1 MSTQGL
7 RSSAVRALPDTGSR
21 RSARPRLGQ
30 MLVETGVLTAQ
41 DQLRTVALQSRV
53 EARFGD
59 ILLAHGMIGKD
70 ALYDTIARQYATET
84 ADFTRTP
91 PDIRLVEAYGLER
104 CLADGLLPWR
114 RKDGVTEIASARP
127 EQFADHRT
135 ALEDLYGPVRM
146 VVTSETDLHR
156 AVLDKHPVTLAARA
170 ETRVPAPES
179 CRAWPARAL
188 RRAAAALGLL
198 LVAGLIWAPA
208 AVFFAFA
215 AWAILTLVAGTAL
228 KLAAAL
234 AQVRADRQAR
244 APAPEDP
251 DAPIMARLPSVSIL
265 VPLYR
270 ERAIASRLIE
280 RLNRIDYPR
289 ELLDICLVVEADDKV
304 TCDTLEA
311 IRLPPHI
318 RQIVVPHSTLK
329 TKPRALNYALDFC
342 RGTIVGVYDAEDAP
356 APDQI
361 HRVVR
366 RFHERGPDV
375 ACLQGV
381 LDFYNAR
388 TNWVS
393 RCFTIEYAAWFRVL
407 LPGLT
412 RLGVVIPLGGTTLF
426 FRRDVLTEL
435 GGWDAHNVT
444 EDADLGIRLARRGY
458 RTELIDTVTEEEANC
473 WAWPWIKQRSR
484 WLKGYMMTWA
494 VHMRAPRRLLA
505 ELGPWRFLGI
515 QLLFLGTI
523 SQFLLA
529 PILWS
534 FWLVPLGAPHPLLSL
549 DVPTL
554 SLVFTI
560 FLASELIGLAVAAYA
575 VRGPKHRFLTPWA
588 PVLMLY
594 FPLAALAAY
603 KGLAELL
610 FRPFFWD
617 KTEHG
622 QCSQAE
628 TSVTGVAG
636 STQGPQPARPPN

>member
-1 MSTQGL
+1 ML
-7 RSSAVRALPDTGSR
+7 VDTGALS
-21 RSARPRLGQ
+21 
-30 MLVETGVLTAQ
+30 AQ
-41 DQLRTVALQSRV
+41 DQLRTVAMQSRV
-53 EARFGD
+53 DARFGD

-70 ALYDTIARQYATET
+70 ELYATIARQYGTET

-91 PDIRLVEAYGLER
+91 PDIRLIEALGLER
-104 CLADGLLPWR
+104 CLEHGLLPWR
-114 RKDGVTEIASARP
+114 RLDGVTQIASARP
-127 EQFADHRT
+127 EQFPDQQAG
-135 ALEDLYGPVRM
+135 LEDLFGPVRM

-156 AVLDKHPVTLAARA
+156 AVLDKHPDTLATRA
-170 ETRVPAPES
+170 ETRVPDRES
-179 CRAWPARAL
+179 CRAWPARGL
-188 RRAAAALGLL
+188 RRLAALLALLMTAGLL
-198 LVAGLIWAPA
+198 WAPQT
-208 AVFFAFA
+208 VFLAFA
-215 AWAILTLVAGTAL
+215 AWATLTLVAGTAL

-234 AQVRADRQAR
+234 MQVCADRR
-244 APAPEDP
+244 PASPDP
-251 DAPIMARLPSVSIL
+251 ATPPPIMARLPSVSIL

-270 ERAIASRLIE
+270 ERAIARRLID
-280 RLNRIDYPR
+280 RLDRLDYPR
-289 ELLDICLVVEADDKV
+289 ELLDICLVVEADDTV

-311 IRLPPHI
+311 IRLPAHF
-318 RQIVVPHSTLK
+318 RQVVVPHSKLK

-366 RFHERGPDV
+366 RFHERGTDV

-393 RCFTIEYAAWFRVL
+393 RCFAIEYAAWFRVL

-412 RLGVVIPLGGTTLF
+412 RLGLVIPLGGTTLF
-426 FRRDVLTEL
+426 FRRDVLNEL

-444 EDADLGIRLARRGY
+444 EDADLGIRLARHGY

-484 WLKGYMMTWA
+484 WLKGYMVTWA
-494 VHMRAPRRLLA
+494 VHMRSPRRLLVD
-505 ELGPWRFLGI
+505 LGAWRFFGV

-534 FWLVPLGAPHPLLSL
+534 FWLVLFGLHHPMLALGTPVLI
-549 DVPTL
+549 TL
-554 SLVFTI
+554 GTL
-560 FLASELIGLAVAAYA
+560 FLASELIGLAINAYA
-575 VRGPKHRFLTPWA
+575 VRGPRHRFLTAWTPA
-588 PVLMLY
+588 MMLY

-610 FRPFFWD
+610 TRPFFWD

-622 QCSQAE
+622 SFDAPRPRPAE
-628 TSVTGVAG
+628 PPAEAG
-636 STQGPQPARPPN
+636 MRRSA